1 MPSIS
6 LRTLSALATVT
17 LAGISGCSRYQPV
30 DLLLVNGNV
39 YTFTWDEP
47 ALDGTPAANAPYS
60 ESGWRADATAVA
72 VDAGRIVFVGSDD
85 DATRFRGNR
94 TRVIDVEGAT
104 VLPGLRDS
112 HVHIE
117 QLGAALERVD
127 LVDVT
132 TEEEAVRRVEAW
144 SADVP
149 AGQWIIGWGW
159 DEGLWANR
167 YPNMQLLS
175 ERVPEHPVWLE
186 SLHGFAAWGN
196 RLAFERAGITRGTP
210 SPDGGEIRHDVS
222 GNPTGI
228 LINNATALLEAAVPL
243 PSREQL
249 AQQVLAGLQ
258 AMAEDGYVAVQ
269 QAGAGTDLMA
279 ALESLEAEGRLP
291 LRVYAMVDAREEAVS
306 RVWLE
311 RGPDTST
318 EGMLI
323 TRSVKAFYDGALGSR
338 GARMLEEY
346 SDRPGHRGV
355 AGDQYGFDEEL
366 VTDLMRAGFQ
376 VCIHAIGDAGNRESL
391 DFLEHVFT
399 EYPSTQALRHRI
411 EHAQVLHPNDI
422 PRFVAMDVIASM
434 EPPHAAED
442 KTWAEDRVG
451 PDRVRYAYAWR
462 SLREIGTKLTFNS
475 DLPGS
480 DHDIFYGLHSAI
492 TRRDKQREPA
502 GGWYPEQSMTPEEAI
517 RGYTSWAAYSAF
529 QEEETG
535 VLAPGKWAD
544 VTVMDVDPLQIG
556 RTEPGRLLEG
566 EILVTIVAGSVV
578 FESDRK

>member
-1 MPSIS
+1 MHPS
-6 LRTLSALATVT
+6 TLKTIGTVT
-17 LAGISGCSRYQPV
+17 AFALIVTSGCSRYQPA

-47 ALDGTPAANAPYS
+47 ALDGVPAANAPHT

-72 VDAGRIVFVGSDD
+72 IDGRRIVFVGSDD
-85 DATRFRGNR
+85 EATRYRGNR
-94 TRVIDVEGAT
+94 TRVIDVDGAT
-104 VLPGLRDS
+104 VLPGFRDS

-117 QLGAALERVD
+117 QLGAALERVN

-144 SADVP
+144 AADIP

-167 YPNMQLLS
+167 YPDMQLLS
-175 ERVPEHPVWLE
+175 ERVPEHPVLLE

-196 RLAFERAGITRGTP
+196 RLALERAGITRETP
-210 SPDGGEIRHDVS
+210 TPDGGEIRHDEN

-228 LINNATALLEAAVPL
+228 LINNATALIEAAVPP

-249 AQQVLAGLQ
+249 EQHVLAGLQ

-279 ALESLEAEGRLP
+279 ALESLETDDRLP

-311 RGPDTST
+311 RGPDADT

-338 GARMLEEY
+338 GARMLEDY

-355 AGDQYGFDEEL
+355 AGDEYGFDEEL

-391 DFLEHVFT
+391 DFLERVFT
-399 EYPSTQALRHRI
+399 EYPSTQAYRHRI
-411 EHAQVLHPNDI
+411 EHAQVLHPDDI
-422 PRFVAMDVIASM
+422 SRFAAMDVIASM

-451 PDRVRYAYAWR
+451 PERIRYAYAWR
-462 SLREIGTKLTFNS
+462 SLREAGTRLAFNS

-480 DHDIFYGLHSAI
+480 DHDIFYGLHAAI
-492 TRRDKQREPA
+492 TRRDKHQEPP
-502 GGWYPEQSMTPEEAI
+502 GGWHPEQNMTPEEAI
-517 RGYTSWAAYSAF
+517 RGYTGWAAYNAF

-544 VTVMDVDPLQIG
+544 ITVMDVDPLEIG
-556 RTEPGRLLEG
+556 RTEPGRLLDG
-566 EILVTIVAGSVV
+566 EILLTIVAGNVV
-578 FESDRK
+578 FEAGRQ